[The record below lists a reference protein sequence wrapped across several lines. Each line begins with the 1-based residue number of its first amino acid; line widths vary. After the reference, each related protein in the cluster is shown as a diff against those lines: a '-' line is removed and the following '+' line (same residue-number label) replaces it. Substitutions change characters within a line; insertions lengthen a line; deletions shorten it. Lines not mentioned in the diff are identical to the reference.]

1 MSPNAVI
8 AEQRLQRC
16 QDSFMEV
23 AFAFAQ
29 ARFGLRPRVESL
41 PATTSEEPVFH
52 APVPVGIVRS
62 LLFLFI
68 P

>member
-41 PATTSEEPVFH
+41 QVCHFVFKRLWY
-52 APVPVGIVRS
+52 ASRI
-62 LLFLFI
+62 LT
-68 P
+68 